1 MIQKSRDY
9 QALYNTDKRYILITG
24 GRGSGKSFEVGT
36 FLSLL
41 TYEQKHRILFTR
53 YTMASAGIS
62 IIPEFMEK
70 IELLEV
76 PHHFDINKSEIT
88 DRQTGRQTNRQTDRQ
103 PDRQT
108 NRQTQRDT
116 HTYKQ
121 RDNKQQDR
129 ERQFYGAA
137 TLYLNRDRDRYNKD
151 RETYRKT
158 DRHADKD

>member
-1 MIQKSRDY
+1 MIQRSRDY
-9 QALYNTDKRYILITG
+9 QPLYNTDKRYILITG

-41 TYEQKHRILFTR
+41 TYEQQHRILFTR

-88 DRQTGRQTNRQTDRQ
+88 NTETGSDILFRGIKTSSGNQTANLKSLQGVTTWVLDEAEELIDESIFDTIDLSIRKKGIQNR
-103 PDRQT
+103 
-108 NRQTQRDT
+108 
-116 HTYKQ
+116 H
-121 RDNKQQDR
+121 
-129 ERQFYGAA
+129 FG
-137 TLYLNRDRDRYNKD
+137 
-151 RETYRKT
+151 
-158 DRHADKD
+158 

>member
-70 IELLEV
+70 IELMEV
-76 PHHFDINKSEIT
+76 AHHFDVNKSEIT
-88 DRQTGRQTNRQTDRQ
+88 NTETGSIT
-103 PDRQT
+103 
-108 NRQTQRDT
+108 
-116 HTYKQ
+116 
-121 RDNKQQDR
+121 
-129 ERQFYGAA
+129 
-137 TLYLNRDRDRYNKD
+137 
-151 RETYRKT
+151 
-158 DRHADKD
+158 